1 MVSKREKG
9 EKEYFQR
16 NVSITED
23 IGHIAG
29 SCMPIFFSSSN
40 NVVSDILQYSLER
53 PAEEMLPL

>member
-29 SCMPIFFSSSN
+29 SCMPICLVLAIMLLVIFYN
-40 NVVSDILQYSLER
+40 IL
-53 PAEEMLPL
+53 